1 MEFRERILKL
11 KPPAPKGLWR
21 NLAIFF
27 AVLGPGIITANVDN
41 DAGGIATY
49 SVAGA
54 HFGYAFLWAVIPV
67 VFALVVIQ
75 EMSARM
81 GAVTGKGLADLIREN
96 YGAKITLYVMLALLV
111 TNLGN
116 TMAEFAGV
124 AASLEIFG
132 VTKYISVPLSALF
145 VWLLVVKGTYKTVEK
160 VFLVACLFYVSYI
173 VSGFMADPN
182 WKEVGTE
189 LVSPSFQFDAPY
201 LYMLI
206 GVVGTTI
213 APWMQFYMQSS
224 VVEKGIDV
232 ENYRQCRWDVLVGCA
247 MAGVVVFFIIVACAA
262 TIHPAG
268 VRVET
273 AADAAL
279 ALKPLAGKYCSW
291 LFAFGLFNA
300 SLFAASVLPLSTAYY
315 VCEGLGWEAGVDHS
329 FSEAPQF
336 YSLYTAI
343 ILVGMAVVLIPG
355 FPLFFV
361 MVLSQVVNGVLLP
374 FVLIFMLLL
383 INRRDLMG
391 EFVNGRVWNAV
402 SLFTIVAMIVLTLL
416 MVFTYFKMPT

>member
-1 MEFRERILKL
+1 MEIRERTEKI
-11 KPPAPKGLWR
+11 KPKAKKGLWQ

-54 HFGYAFLWAVIPV
+54 TFGYAFLWLIIPV
-67 VFALVVIQ
+67 IFALIVIQ

-96 YGAKITLYVMLALLV
+96 YGVKVTFYVMFALLI

-124 AASLEIFG
+124 AASLELFG
-132 VTKYISVPLSALF
+132 ISKYISVPISGFF
-145 VWLLVVKGTYKTVEK
+145 VWILVLKGTYKTVEK
-160 VFLVACLFYVSYI
+160 IFLFACLFYVAYLI
-173 VSGFMADPN
+173 SGFMAKPD
-182 WKEVGTE
+182 WAMVGAE
-189 LVSPSFQFDAPY
+189 LVTPSFQFDSPY
-201 LYMLI
+201 LFMLI

-224 VVEKGIDV
+224 IVEKGIDV
-232 ENYRQCRWDVLVGCA
+232 ENYRQSRWDVTIGCV

-262 TIHPAG
+262 TLFPAG
-268 VRVET
+268 IRVET

-279 ALKPLAGKYCSW
+279 ALKPLAGEYCSW

-300 SLFAASVLPLSTAYY
+300 SLFAASILPLSTAYY
-315 VCEGLGWEAGVDHS
+315 VCEGMGWEAGVNKNFD
-329 FSEAPQF
+329 EAPQF
-336 YSLYTAI
+336 YVLYTTI
-343 ILVGMAVVLIPG
+343 ILLGMAFVLIPD

-361 MVLSQVVNGVLLP
+361 MVLSQVANGVLLP
-374 FVLIFMLLL
+374 FVLIFMLML

-402 SLFTIVAMIVLTLL
+402 SWFTVVTMIILTLL
-416 MVFTYFKMPT
+416 MCLTFIL

>member
-1 MEFRERILKL
+1 MEIRERTEKI
-11 KPPAPKGLWR
+11 KPKAKMGLWR

-54 HFGYAFLWAVIPV
+54 QFGYAFLWLVIPV
-67 VFALVVIQ
+67 IFALIVIQ

-96 YGAKITLYVMLALLV
+96 YGVKVTFYVMFALLI

-124 AASLEIFG
+124 AASLELFG
-132 VTKYISVPLSALF
+132 ISKYISVPISGFF
-145 VWLLVVKGTYKTVEK
+145 VWILVLKGTYKTVEK
-160 VFLVACLFYVSYI
+160 VFLFACLFYVAYI
-173 VSGFMADPN
+173 ISGFMAKPD
-182 WKEVGTE
+182 WATVGAE
-189 LVSPSFQFDAPY
+189 LVTPTFQFDSPF
-201 LYMLI
+201 LFMLI

-224 VVEKGIDV
+224 IVEKGIDI
-232 ENYRQCRWDVLVGCA
+232 ENYRQSRWDVTIGCI

-262 TIHPAG
+262 TIFPAG
-268 VRVET
+268 IHVET

-279 ALKPLAGKYCSW
+279 ALKPLAGEYCSW

-315 VCEGLGWEAGVDHS
+315 VCEGMGWEAGVNKD
-329 FSEAPQF
+329 FDEAPQF
-336 YSLYTAI
+336 YVLYTAI
-343 ILVGMAVVLIPG
+343 ILLGMAFVLIPD

-361 MVLSQVVNGVLLP
+361 MVLSQVANGVLLP
-374 FVLIFMLLL
+374 FVLIFMLML
-383 INRRDLMG
+383 INRKDLMG
-391 EFVNGRVWNAV
+391 EFVNGKVWNIV
-402 SLFTIVAMIVLTLL
+402 SWFTVIAMILLTLL
-416 MVFTYFKMPT
+416 MCLTFI